1 MASLFAKPC
10 VDLAVDCEGY
20 RSDGLYNMYA
30 ERLDECDFFAGCGK
44 KNGAVDYCGIAFCY
58 WLFMN
63 VITDDGDVTDDDR
76 KYMTHYAM
84 YQSDSCCTSAGCT
97 QQSDVYKEN
106 DAWYTNPQDLERGDQ
121 IFFQKSNGQ
130 IYHTGMC
137 TGWNED
143 GCFVTEANVEGRQTL
158 TRFYAY
164 SEFGNKI
171 AGFGRPRYDGWE
183 AASSSDDTTPDP
195 EPTPAPEP
203 SPAPSDDFPYTY
215 RVVNVNSFLRV
226 RSEPNTYS
234 EIIGKLYN
242 GDEVYV
248 WGFEDG
254 WAKVDETKEQWCS
267 LDYLE
272 KV

>member
-1 MASLFAKPC
+1 MACLMAKPC
-10 VDLAVDCEGY
+10 VETAKSWEGY
-20 RSDGLYNMYA
+20 TSDGLWNAYA
-30 ERLDECDFFAGCGK
+30 ERLDQCDFFAGCGK

-58 WLFMN
+58 WLFVN
-63 VITDDGDVTDDDR
+63 VYLDSGEEPSDDDR
-76 KYMTHYAM
+76 KYMVHYAM

-158 TRFYAY
+158 TRFYPY
-164 SEFGNKI
+164 SEFGKKI

-183 AASSSDDTTPDP
+183 ASESSDDEDV
-195 EPTPAPEP
+195 EPTPAPAPEPTPEP
-203 SPAPSDDFPYTY
+203 SYDKYE
-215 RVVNVNSFLRV
+215 VVGVSSFLNV
-226 RSEPNTYS
+226 REAPTKDSKS
-234 EIIGKLYN
+234 IWKLFD
-242 GDEVYV
+242 GDIVTIYE
-248 WGFEDG
+248 EQDG
-254 WAKVDETKEQWCS
+254 WGRIDDYGWVCM
-267 LDYLE
+267 DYL
-272 KV
+272 KKI